1 MRWGPLFNQSL
12 LFLGVEHGYR
22 LATESFT
29 RDRLHGRF
37 FADWGA
43 SIGNLHGWGD
53 GDPFIIN
60 YVGHPM
66 EGAVTGY
73 LFVQNDP
80 KYQRTEF
87 GQNRE
92 YWKSRLRATAFSF
105 ASSEFFELGILS
117 EASLGNTQQ
126 YFPQQGLVDHVITP
140 VVGLVWMIGEDWL
153 DRTII
158 RRIES
163 RTENPYISMLA
174 RSWLNPSRSM
184 ANALRMEVPWH
195 RDTRSG
201 LFSSRERLLSV
212 SEEFAPDPPA
222 SPGLLSNSTYPPLSD
237 RAAGPRPRFELS
249 TTYSYVQLAAGKAGT
264 RGCKDGG
271 ATATY
276 NFSLRLGI
284 TADVGGCKM
293 NSPALNTTG
302 DSTTYMLGPR
312 CTFYNQTRWTP
323 YVAFLVGGDKLTTE
337 TMFPDRKPPV
347 SGKIG
352 VAESAVLH
360 SSYTEQDATNAL
372 AIQYGGGL
380 DYEVNRVLAIRLLD
394 LQNIHTWARDL
405 NGTHYPNNVRFS
417 TGVALHFGNW

>member
-1 MRWGPLFNQSL
+1 VRWGPLFNESL
-12 LFLGVEHGYR
+12 FFLGVEHGYR

-43 SIGNLHGWGD
+43 SIGNLHGWTD

-87 GQNRE
+87 GRNRE
-92 YWKSRLRATAFSF
+92 YWKSRLRATAFAF

-126 YFPQQGLVDHVITP
+126 YFPQQGLIDHVITP

-184 ANALRMEVPWH
+184 ANAMRLEVPWH

-212 SEEFAPDPPA
+212 SEEFTPDPPA
-222 SPGLLSNSTYPPLSD
+222 SPGLLSNSTTPRLSD
-237 RAAGPRPRFELS
+237 WRLVPG
-249 TTYSYVQLAAGKAGT
+249 LA
-264 RGCKDGG
+264 
-271 ATATY
+271 
-276 NFSLRLGI
+276 
-284 TADVGGCKM
+284 
-293 NSPALNTTG
+293 
-302 DSTTYMLGPR
+302 
-312 CTFYNQTRWTP
+312 
-323 YVAFLVGGDKLTTE
+323 
-337 TMFPDRKPPV
+337 
-347 SGKIG
+347 
-352 VAESAVLH
+352 
-360 SSYTEQDATNAL
+360 SS
-372 AIQYGGGL
+372 
-380 DYEVNRVLAIRLLD
+380 
-394 LQNIHTWARDL
+394 
-405 NGTHYPNNVRFS
+405 
-417 TGVALHFGNW
+417 